1 MLLFVV
7 VDSITIRIEISLHL
21 YILLS
26 DPIWKIKY
34 INRFT
39 PLETDQSLD
48 NIFPDIPSPFCS
60 GLPSKNQGF
69 KSINFNSL
77 IKPYC
82 KDCKKGRLHSTNYS
96 CHGEGRPL
104 PNHSSY
110 PNSSLSLFEDV
121 KLSQLLLNLSR
132 LNYTSY

>member
-1 MLLFVV
+1 MLLLLFVV
-7 VDSITIRIEISLHL
+7 VDNITIRIEISLHL

-48 NIFPDIPSPFCS
+48 NIFPDIPSPFCP

-69 KSINFNSL
+69 KSINFNSW
-77 IKPYC
+77 IKPSC
-82 KDCKKGRLHSTNYS
+82 KDCKK
-96 CHGEGRPL
+96 
-104 PNHSSY
+104 
-110 PNSSLSLFEDV
+110 EDYIQPSILV
-121 KLSQLLLNLSR
+121 TVRGCLCQTIQVIQIQAFHCFRR
-132 LNYTSY
+132 LNCHNYC